1 MNIRGLCVALR
12 AHIHRLPW
20 RSTITEASVALRK
33 LRRDVKSLAQ
43 LVVHQQLLTLI
54 HREHAIDVGEFR
66 RQARTIYVCD
76 VRLDD
81 VA

>member
-1 MNIRGLCVALR
+1 MNIRGLFVALR

-20 RSTITEASVALRK
+20 RSNITEASVALRK
-33 LRRDVKSLAQ
+33 LRPDVKFPAQ
-43 LVVHQQLLTLI
+43 RVVRQQLLTLI
-54 HREHAIDVGEFR
+54 HREHAIEVVESR